1 VQLQSTPWGFFMAQN
16 SPTVVTVIV
25 RHHRRQHHNHPCFV
39 TMMAAVSL
47 GLGRSLL
54 CRRFATSRLRSFSTA
69 LDVADSSFVLSHPS
83 SVDGKK
89 GERGRVCVVSSGK
102 GGVGKTTVSASFALG
117 LAMRGHSTCVVDFDI
132 GLRNLDLHL
141 GMERRVI
148 FDMVH
153 VLLGECALHQAVLKD
168 KRTPKLSLLAASQ
181 TRDKEAL
188 TVDGVE
194 KILAELTN
202 SYDYVVLDSPAGIE
216 SGARHVSE
224 CGKRYL
230 VLDSFF
236 VGLPDFKF
244 LFSYLVWSLLNF
256 GSVAI
261 TDVLILRVVF
271 CCVTHSRPCCFAM
284 TLSSSQIQSS
294 VHSVML
300 TKWLGSFGRF
310 LVGKD

>member
-1 VQLQSTPWGFFMAQN
+1 
-16 SPTVVTVIV
+16 
-25 RHHRRQHHNHPCFV
+25 
-39 TMMAAVSL
+39 
-47 GLGRSLL
+47 
-54 CRRFATSRLRSFSTA
+54 
-69 LDVADSSFVLSHPS
+69 
-83 SVDGKK
+83 
-89 GERGRVCVVSSGK
+89 VCVVSSGK

-181 TRDKEAL
+181 TRDKEVL

-194 KILAELTN
+194 RILAELTN

-224 CGKRYL
+224 RGKGSLDLDRTSISLWDCPISNFYSPISYGHFGIL
-230 VLDSFF
+230 VL
-236 VGLPDFKF
+236 F
-244 LFSYLVWSLLNF
+244 LTS
-256 GSVAI
+256 
-261 TDVLILRVVF
+261 
-271 CCVTHSRPCCFAM
+271 HSPCCAVQS
-284 TLSSSQIQSS
+284 TLGHA
-294 VHSVML
+294 VL
-300 TKWLGSFGRF
+300 
-310 LVGKD
+310 